1 MSKSKRLTKQE
12 RISDEEVRLRQFFS
26 SIPSDAQG
34 VADGLIREA
43 AYMRVQLEEYRRD
56 LDDKGYV
63 EMFTQSEKMAPYE
76 RERPVAR
83 LYNALNKNY
92 QSILKQ
98 LSDLLPKPKAGGK
111 PGERD
116 DGFDRFVDNKQA

>member
-1 MSKSKRLTKQE
+1 
-12 RISDEEVRLRQFFS
+12 
-26 SIPSDAQG
+26 
-34 VADGLIREA
+34 
-43 AYMRVQLEEYRRD
+43 MRVQLEEYRRD

-111 PGERD
+111 PGEGD
-116 DGFDRFVDNKQA
+116 DGFDRFVDSKQA